1 MKYFKHELRSRDN
14 DKIFELI
21 EAHGMQGYGIWWA
34 LLEELYKADSSGF
47 QIEATETWF
56 KRLSKQL
63 CLTDWRTLI
72 RTLDTMAEQGLIDGQ
87 LWAEH
92 VIMAPGITERSDEYM
107 RQKALATERKRQQRE
122 REKQAKEAE
131 EAMSR
136 VTTVGQVE
144 CHAGVTTNTDPDPDP
159 NSSSNLNSKPILK
172 SGSRVRD
179 FEQSLPEPEP
189 TVVAPAAYVSPP
201 VTVARKEIVFKAD
214 PIADRF
220 SAGGRLPDW
229 RTGRG
234 VNGLRQ
240 DFVEWLAKSYLAKL
254 PCYKEQPAP
263 SMADARSWIVSR
275 EKGNTELIEIQ
286 WLAFSDRG
294 AQTVAKTSAAYDWSR
309 DSRLSEWT
317 ALANSMNNYRFC
329 YPDGVRDEER
339 VAFYQW
345 LEKQEVRSA

>member
-1 MKYFKHELRSRDN
+1 MTMTWFRLYHDLPNDRKLRRFSPQQKWAWVVILCLASENKERGQVTGEDDSDVADYCGFECVQDYLYFLDKLRQKDMITPIEGGFKITHWDDRQYTKPS
-14 DKIFELI
+14 DKP
-21 EAHGMQGYGIWWA
+21 
-34 LLEELYKADSSGF
+34 
-47 QIEATETWF
+47 EAT
-56 KRLSKQL
+56 KIRKQ
-63 CLTDWRTLI
+63 R
-72 RTLDTMAEQGLIDGQ
+72 
-87 LWAEH
+87 
-92 VIMAPGITERSDEYM
+92 
-107 RQKALATERKRQQRE
+107 QRE
-122 REKQAKEAE
+122 KEKAKKE
-131 EAMSR
+131 EVSR
-136 VTTVGQVE
+136 VTQRDE
-144 CHAGVTTNTDPDPDP
+144 CVMSRHTDADPDSEQIQNSDLDHTHNPD
-159 NSSSNLNSKPILK
+159 L
-172 SGSRVRD
+172 RVRD
-179 FEQSLPEPEP
+179 FETTPEQEP

-201 VTVARKEIVFKAD
+201 VTVTRKEIQFTSD

-309 DSRLSEWT
+309 DTRLSDWT